1 MTGATGFLGGH
12 FIAGAAGAYRR
23 LWALVRGA
31 NAAVAQQRL
40 AQRLA
45 ATGASGADAGTRVE
59 VVLGDIEREAGGLS
73 EADLGSLADAGIGD
87 FWHFAATLAYEAR
100 NREMILRRNVEGTR
114 RVLLLAHR
122 VGARRFIYVS
132 TAFVAGKRTGA
143 IPEQLHEIGEH
154 GFNNVY
160 EESKCRAEHEV
171 MRLGRELGMDVRI
184 LRPPIVVGPT
194 SDFSSGGSDS
204 GFYGFA
210 NLLVGWRELFENGP
224 RAPRT
229 RVELKTPVYLTPV
242 DSFVADARH
251 LIDNGFPGGPIYHCV
266 SPTEVRTRHLPQIF
280 TRALAVREMEF
291 QEAAIEEPSVIERII
306 ERVLVLYGVAA
317 RSPKHFAR
325 SLPPGPTVTPEM
337 AERFLV
343 EWRKEQETRTT
354 PGLRR
359 ERVRSFDGTLLE
371 TYAAGPAGGAR
382 RKTIA
387 LVNAFGMDVMFLRPL
402 IDHLSQ
408 SFRVIT
414 WGSRGLPDLS
424 EPFPAACDVTAH
436 ARDLGAVLD
445 HHGVDDATLVG
456 WCTGA
461 QVALRFAAMAPER
474 TSAIVSLHGAFSF
487 PESVGVT
494 SFKRNI
500 MYLMPR
506 IARGQEHARAYHAM
520 FYGGRAEGSAETEAS
535 TAAHAAALDDEAR
548 AAETMLSSDELLFNL
563 TSAPFKTPEALYR
576 YANLVMHLIRE
587 PDHVWAPFVE
597 CPVLVLSGERDSI
610 AHPDES
616 RELARRLKRA
626 TLQIDEGADHF
637 ALYNN
642 PQYGK
647 LIHAFAER
655 PRIA

>member
-1 MTGATGFLGGH
+1 M
-12 FIAGAAGAYRR
+12 
-23 LWALVRGA
+23 
-31 NAAVAQQRL
+31 
-40 AQRLA
+40 
-45 ATGASGADAGTRVE
+45 
-59 VVLGDIEREAGGLS
+59 
-73 EADLGSLADAGIGD
+73 
-87 FWHFAATLAYEAR
+87 
-100 NREMILRRNVEGTR
+100 
-114 RVLLLAHR
+114 
-122 VGARRFIYVS
+122 
-132 TAFVAGKRTGA
+132 
-143 IPEQLHEIGEH
+143 
-154 GFNNVY
+154 
-160 EESKCRAEHEV
+160 
-171 MRLGRELGMDVRI
+171 
-184 LRPPIVVGPT
+184 
-194 SDFSSGGSDS
+194 
-204 GFYGFA
+204 
-210 NLLVGWRELFENGP
+210 
-224 RAPRT
+224 
-229 RVELKTPVYLTPV
+229 
-242 DSFVADARH
+242 
-251 LIDNGFPGGPIYHCV
+251 
-266 SPTEVRTRHLPQIF
+266 
-280 TRALAVREMEF
+280 
-291 QEAAIEEPSVIERII
+291 
-306 ERVLVLYGVAA
+306 
-317 RSPKHFAR
+317 
-325 SLPPGPTVTPEM
+325 
-337 AERFLV
+337 
-343 EWRKEQETRTT
+343 
-354 PGLRR
+354 
-359 ERVRSFDGTLLE
+359 
-371 TYAAGPAGGAR
+371 
-382 RKTIA
+382 

-535 TAAHAAALDDEAR
+535 TAAYDDEAR

-626 TLQIDEGADHF
+626 TPADRRGRRSLRAVQQPPVRQAHPRVRRAAEDPESGELEEPERLAPRARHDPSGYVHGIVVPPGLRTVHIAGQLGAGPDRVI
-637 ALYNN
+637 AL
-642 PQYGK
+642 G
-647 LIHAFAER
+647 R
-655 PRIA
+655 PRHPVRHGAR